1 MYRFKRCVWGFFFCC
16 LLLAGST
23 AAVSAAGAAAANAAP
38 ATADTTSSE
47 LTILGEPELTRA
59 QMVRYIEQRNPQPL
73 LNCSVEAL
81 VNYYYYEGALEG
93 VRPDVA
99 ICQAIKET
107 GCFAYGGDV
116 APQQNNF
123 CGLGA
128 VGHGAPGYSFVS
140 PQRGVRAH
148 IQHLVAYASGRLP
161 RTSLADPRF
170 TVLRDK
176 YPQFYGQV
184 PYWTGLNG
192 KWAVPG
198 THYGQDIVAMWKS
211 IKEN

>member
-38 ATADTTSSE
+38 AAADTASSE

-107 GCFAYGGDV
+107 DQGAGVLILTDMFGGTPSNTSPSCSMFSLMAFRLQSYTVDSSKYTLQNKTKQECF
-116 APQQNNF
+116 
-123 CGLGA
+123 
-128 VGHGAPGYSFVS
+128 
-140 PQRGVRAH
+140 
-148 IQHLVAYASGRLP
+148 
-161 RTSLADPRF
+161 
-170 TVLRDK
+170 
-176 YPQFYGQV
+176 
-184 PYWTGLNG
+184 
-192 KWAVPG
+192 
-198 THYGQDIVAMWKS
+198 
-211 IKEN
+211 